1 MDDLTDRFVAALEQ
15 LHRHRDAEPLVELF
29 AEDATLD
36 KAGVPHGERG
46 RDGARVFWQQY
57 RDVFNDIES
66 EFRYRVTGDDLSYL
80 EWTSKGSLR
89 DGADFQYDG
98 VSVLESGGDAITAF
112 RTYYDTAAFLVA
124 AKH

>member
-1 MDDLTDRFVAALEQ
+1 MTELAERFVTALEE
-15 LHRHRDAEPLVELF
+15 LHRHRDVEPLVELF
-29 AEDATLD
+29 SDDATLD

-46 RDGARVFWQQY
+46 QDGARVFWQQY
-57 RDVFNDIES
+57 RDVFNDIEA
-66 EFRYRVTGDDLSYL
+66 EFRHRVAGDGVTFL

-89 DGADFQYDG
+89 DGTDFQYEG
-98 VSVLESGGDAITAF
+98 VSVLESHGDAIDAF